1 MKNWNAEKWIGIA
14 LAGVAAAALPACGQT
29 AAGME
34 HSTGILVSPAG
45 PVPVP
50 ASISGEIV
58 REIDDPHTGIRWL
71 LMRDLSHPGGPGRL
85 VPAANPRSEARPN
98 EPVAEP
104 VRPVIRAGDRLVVEE
119 DTAVVSSR
127 LEAVAL
133 GPAAVG
139 SSFDARLKIGGRVV
153 RVLALATGRAAFKPE
168 GEARQ

>member
-34 HSTGILVSPAG
+34 HGARILVSPAG
-45 PVPVP
+45 PVP

-58 REIDDPHTGIRWL
+58 REIDDPHTGTRWL

-133 GPAAVG
+133 GPATIG